1 MVDLLKYEKRTDY
14 AHMAPNDKAIW
25 ERFIEAYP
33 TAYSQVQYD
42 FRVGDPPP
50 FNTIMDDGAD
60 WEQDKLYRKRIDVL
74 GYTDNRIDVIEL
86 KPRAGTSTIGQVEAY
101 RELLLRDEMP
111 NYKIGMVIITD
122 FLMPN
127 MEYLC
132 KQKGIQLIII

>member
-1 MVDLLKYEKRTDY
+1 MLDLFKYEKRPSY
-14 AHMAPNDKAIW
+14 AHMSLYDKAIW
-25 ERFIEAYP
+25 ERFITAYP

-42 FRVGDPPP
+42 FRVGDAPA
-50 FNTIMDDGAD
+50 FNTLMDDGQD

-74 GYTDNRIDVIEL
+74 GYANDRIDVIEL
-86 KPRAGTSTIGQVEAY
+86 KPRAGTSTIGQVESY

-111 NYKIGMVIITD
+111 NKKIGMVIITD

-132 KQKGIQLIII
+132 KQKGIQIVII